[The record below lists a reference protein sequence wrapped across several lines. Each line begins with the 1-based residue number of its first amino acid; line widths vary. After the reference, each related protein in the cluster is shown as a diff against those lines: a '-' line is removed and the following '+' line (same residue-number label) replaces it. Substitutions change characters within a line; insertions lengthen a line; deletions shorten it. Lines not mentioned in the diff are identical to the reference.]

1 MIYFCSL
8 CGQYLSTAT
17 TYHPGKGCINQ
28 SHIVK
33 NHRMSPVSWEDA
45 KRNDQSPIYKI
56 TDISIYDEKHHL
68 VCATKVR
75 RNILFFW
82 QK

>member
-1 MIYFCSL
+1 MIYLCSL

-17 TYHPGKGCINQ
+17 TYEPGEGCINQ

-33 NHRMSPVSWEDA
+33 NRRMSSVRWEDA
-45 KRNDQSPIYKI
+45 KRNEESPVYKI

-75 RNILFFW
+75 
-82 QK
+82 